1 MKAHRLQD
9 LQIWKRSMSLV
20 KEIYLI
26 TQDLPSEEKF
36 GLISQIRRCAVSIP
50 SNIAEGAGRNNV
62 NEFIQFLGIASGSL
76 SELDTQLILAQLL
89 GYIQDFND
97 IEELIRQIRSML
109 TGLIKA
115 QKTQNPQTKF

>member
-1 MKAHRLQD
+1 MSGFKQLKVWQKGID
-9 LQIWKRSMSLV
+9 LVIKV
-20 KEIYLI
+20 YKI
-26 TQDLPSEEKF
+26 TESFPKSEMY
-36 GLISQIRRCAVSIP
+36 GLFSQLRRCAVSIP
-50 SNIAEGAGRNNV
+50 SNIAEGSSRNNPK
-62 NEFIQFLGIASGSL
+62 EFTQFLYIAQGSL

-97 IEELIRQIRSML
+97 IEELIRQIRTML

>member
-1 MKAHRLQD
+1 MSGFKQLKVWQVGMD
-9 LQIWKRSMSLV
+9 LVIKV
-20 KEIYLI
+20 YKI
-26 TQDLPSEEKF
+26 TESFPKSEMY
-36 GLISQIRRCAVSIP
+36 GLISQLRRCSVSIP
-50 SNIAEGAGRNNV
+50 SNIAEGSSRNNPK
-62 NEFIQFLGIASGSL
+62 EFTQFLYIAQGSL

>member
-20 KEIYLI
+20 KEIYII

-36 GLISQIRRCAVSIP
+36 GLISQIRRCVISIP

-62 NEFIQFLGIASGSL
+62 NEFIQFLGIASGSAY
-76 SELDTQLILAQLL
+76 ELETQLILLFELNFKTEKEISALL
-89 GYIQDFND
+89 NELSEIQKMIYSF
-97 IEELIRQIRSML
+97 
-109 TGLIKA
+109 
-115 QKTQNPQTKF
+115 KTKLKNG

>member
-9 LQIWKRSMSLV
+9 LQIWKRSMNLV

-26 TQDLPSEEKF
+26 TQDLPFEEKY

-62 NEFIQFLGIASGSL
+62 KEFIQFLGIASGS
-76 SELDTQLILAQLL
+76 SYELETQLILLFEL
-89 GYIQDFND
+89 KFKTEDEISPLTKELSEIQKIIYSFKTK
-97 IEELIRQIRSML
+97 LIN
-109 TGLIKA
+109 G
-115 QKTQNPQTKF
+115 

>member
-62 NEFIQFLGIASGSL
+62 NEFIQFLGIASGSAY
-76 SELDTQLILAQLL
+76 ELETQLILLFELNFKTEKEISALL
-89 GYIQDFND
+89 N
-97 IEELIRQIRSML
+97 ELSEKR
-109 TGLIKA
+109 T
-115 QKTQNPQTKF
+115 F